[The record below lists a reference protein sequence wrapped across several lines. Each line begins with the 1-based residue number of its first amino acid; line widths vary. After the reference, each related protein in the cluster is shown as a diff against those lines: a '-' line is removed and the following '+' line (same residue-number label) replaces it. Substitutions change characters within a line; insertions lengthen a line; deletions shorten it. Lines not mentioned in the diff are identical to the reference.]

1 MPSNIPFKFVDGTIV
16 TLEVELTDTMAEL
29 KARLNVSAG
38 CVSPNSGSLSPAPA
52 ATAPGRRN
60 FFEQFTVHVLM
71 LAPTAHAGPQPCV

>member
-38 CVSPNSGSLSPAPA
+38 CVSSNSGSLSPAP
-52 ATAPGRRN
+52 RN
-60 FFEQFTVHVLM
+60 FVTVRVFM
-71 LAPTAHAGPQPCV
+71 LALTAHAGSQPCV